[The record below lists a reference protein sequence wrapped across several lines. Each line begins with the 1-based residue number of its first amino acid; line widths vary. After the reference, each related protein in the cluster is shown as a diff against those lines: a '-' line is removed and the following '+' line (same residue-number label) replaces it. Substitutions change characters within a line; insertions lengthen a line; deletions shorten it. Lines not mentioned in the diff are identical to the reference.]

1 MKDMIKKWK
10 KEEEEKWTQQ
20 SQSRGVLLLNK
31 AEKRTKT
38 KNVMGLV
45 GFWKQREMFGKLT
58 TKHGQQ
64 IQTSIT
70 QHPQVLS
77 PW

>member
-1 MKDMIKKWK
+1 MEKKK
-10 KEEEEKWTQQ
+10 KSEHSNPKA
-20 SQSRGVLLLNK
+20 SRGVLNK
-31 AEKRTKT
+31 VEKKTKA

-64 IQTSIT
+64 IQTSHT